1 MKVPESSGDSESQQS
16 MCPSARCEEGA
27 ILLGIVGRN
36 GQVGYVTPRMT
47 IDADFVREA
56 HKGRAPEARFRFAQ
70 PCIEGGCAQWTA
82 NRCGLIDRAI
92 ESPEA
97 TRPTEWSQGSLPN
110 CVIRSTC
117 RWFSQEGAKAC
128 AVCPL
133 VVHTA
138 TPI

>member
-1 MKVPESSGDSESQQS
+1 MNVPDSPSDSAPQQL
-16 MCPSARCEEGA
+16 MCPSARCEDGA

-70 PCIEGGCAQWTA
+70 PCIEGGCAQWTGTQ
-82 NRCGLIDRAI
+82 CGLIDRAI

-97 TRPTEWSQGSLPN
+97 SRPTGWSQGSLPD
-110 CVIRSTC
+110 CVIRPTC
-117 RWFSQEGAKAC
+117 RWFSQEGIKAC